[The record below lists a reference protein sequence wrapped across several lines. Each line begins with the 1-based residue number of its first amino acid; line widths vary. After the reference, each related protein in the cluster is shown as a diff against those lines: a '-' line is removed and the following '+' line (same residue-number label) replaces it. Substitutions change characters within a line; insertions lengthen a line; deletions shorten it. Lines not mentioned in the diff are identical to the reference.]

1 MGNQEMMPQDSQFE
15 SDFSVSDEFKPDPL
29 APVGTYRG
37 HVIQVGFDTAGQAI
51 VWTVALQGNTGVMSD
66 GATPIDG
73 QRFQYRNWLPRPG
86 DETTMTPKG
95 RSTKRQA
102 KINMLKQ
109 FADAMEVNMNG
120 KNEIVQGISEGLW
133 LGIPVIVKLT
143 LDTYEGRTR
152 NNIDRMSRDKSGS
165 VIEVKP
171 DEDMSF

>member
-1 MGNQEMMPQDSQFE
+1 MSQEMMPQDSQIE

-37 HVIQVGFDTAGQAI
+37 HVIQVGFDAAGQCI
-51 VWTVALQGNTGVMSD
+51 VWTVALQGNTGTMSD

-86 DETTMTPKG
+86 DESTMTPKG

-109 FADAMEVNMNG
+109 FADAMEINMNG
-120 KNEIVQGISEGLW
+120 KNEIIQGITEGLW
-133 LGIPVIVKLT
+133 LGIPVVCKLT

-152 NNIDRMSRDKSGS
+152 NNIDRMSRDKSGAK
-165 VIEVKP
+165 IEVKP
-171 DEDMSF
+171 DEDMPF